1 MTEMMKAIQ
10 AMDYGDPSVLKF
22 EQAERPE
29 PGGSQV
35 LIRLKAAGVNP
46 ADWKYESGMF
56 KERMPLHF
64 PWMPGLEGSG
74 IVQAISEDVKRFQ
87 TGQEVYGVIPSS
99 YAEYAL
105 ARESDIE
112 PIPAGL
118 TFEEAASLPIGA
130 LTAWGALIE
139 TANVEAGQRVLV
151 HGGAGGVGG
160 YVVQLAHWKRAYVIG
175 TSSAAN
181 LDYVRSLGA
190 DEGLDYQAAPF
201 ESVVHDLDI
210 VIDTVGGDLA
220 QRSIKVL
227 KPGGLYVTVA
237 GMMPKDLGK
246 AEGVRAERGGR
257 APSSALREIS
267 KLVDAKQVWPTVGK
281 VFPLAEARQ
290 AQELSKTGHG
300 RGRIVLRIS

>member
-1 MTEMMKAIQ
+1 MTEMMKAVQ
-10 AMDYGDPSVLKF
+10 AMEYGEPSVLKF

-29 PGGSQV
+29 PGGNQV

-74 IVQAISEDVKRFQ
+74 VVEAVGEDVKAFKP
-87 TGQEVYGVIPSS
+87 GQEVYGVIPSS

-105 ARESDIE
+105 AREGDLDR
-112 PIPAGL
+112 IPAGL

-139 TANVEAGQRVLV
+139 TAKAEAGQRVLV
-151 HGGAGGVGG
+151 HGAAGGVGG

-181 LDYVRSLGA
+181 TDYVRSLGA
-190 DEGLDYQAAPF
+190 DEALDYRAAPF
-201 ESVVHDLDI
+201 EAVVRDLDV

-220 QRSIKVL
+220 ARSIKVL
-227 KPGGLYVTVA
+227 KPGGIYVTVA
-237 GMMPKDLGK
+237 GMLPKDAGK

-257 APSSALREIS
+257 ATSGALREIS
-267 KLVDAKQVWPTVGK
+267 KLVEAKQIWPTVGK

-300 RGRIVLRIS
+300 RGRIILRIS